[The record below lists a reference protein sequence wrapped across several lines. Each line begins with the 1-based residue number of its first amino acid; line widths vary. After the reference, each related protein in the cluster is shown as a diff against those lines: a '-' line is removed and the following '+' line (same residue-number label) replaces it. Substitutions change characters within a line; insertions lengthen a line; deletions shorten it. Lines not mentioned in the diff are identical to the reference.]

1 MADSAPGPKSPDNLF
16 LFPIRYYSF
25 TPVAREYQNKP
36 ALPDSGARQNNLKNL
51 DADMADAKAEI
62 SALTPYLFVLFETE
76 NERPCWQYIDLA
88 GNLSLLRF
96 TDEAD
101 TVLCE
106 KVSVGS
112 GFCYKVREVRLRRNG
127 QKA

>member
-36 ALPDSGARQNNLKNL
+36 ALPDSGSLELSQVLCGL
-51 DADMADAKAEI
+51 ADAKAEI
-62 SALTPYLFVLFETE
+62 SALTPYFFVLFETE